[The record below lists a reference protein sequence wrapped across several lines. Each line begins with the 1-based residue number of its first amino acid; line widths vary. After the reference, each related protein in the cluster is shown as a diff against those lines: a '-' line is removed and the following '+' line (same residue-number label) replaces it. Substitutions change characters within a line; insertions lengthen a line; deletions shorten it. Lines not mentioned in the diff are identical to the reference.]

1 MVVGEARAYGERT
14 DLAAG
19 TLAAC
24 TPAPVV
30 AALLA
35 IAVGSAFTQPAGA
48 HILRAR
54 AGAARTA
61 ATVGPALLAL
71 AVGAHV
77 TATARVAQH
86 LGAAGRAVEQWSPRR
101 LRERRLAFL
110 AHVERIL
117 RPRGHADAL
126 QQAEE
131 VLDGEFA
138 HAVHARVDGAGK
150 LVGAGAAGTAA
161 TIVAALLAVAVGLA
175 HTHSRHAIILRARA
189 EAGRA
194 QAATTAVA
202 ALFSLAIRYAEARA
216 AETDILAAFAI
227 TALAATPIRSALLP
241 GAFRQANA
249 NTLRALSL
257 GTGAVAARSAA
268 AVIPALH
275 ACAGRLARA
284 RTVDARFLDA
294 ATLSTRAF
302 APVRAAF
309 EVLTSRLTHATALN
323 AVVLEAGTRPAL
335 AAAAVVATLHTLA
348 IRYAGAVTVDT
359 LLLET
364 VAVLDHAAVSA
375 AVVVTARFA
384 ITLSKTHAVSVFTQV
399 LGARAFSAKA
409 AASVVS
415 TLLVFARRKAA
426 RLLGGANLAGG
437 ATGRRTRCKRALALP
452 LFRTGVAVVALA
464 AGPATTVVA
473 AILVQAVL
481 GAFAG
486 TFNANLSQFAFAA
499 LGAAPVVPALLTIAI
514 RRADLQVFFDV
525 EGVGAALETF
535 ARIPLIHLVGEVCR
549 DVDLSG
555 VYEDLGWVNIRSG
568 VGISAM
574 NGYLAVSTP
583 DVRRGQ
589 FVRCAGA
596 KVQRV
601 VFGNRRIQAP
611 GQHQKGKRCANSPES
626 YLHTSNSAHG
636 LSLPCFLGDISLT

>member
-335 AAAAVVATLHTLA
+335 AAAAVV
-348 IRYAGAVTVDT
+348 
-359 LLLET
+359 
-364 VAVLDHAAVSA
+364 
-375 AVVVTARFA
+375 VTARFA